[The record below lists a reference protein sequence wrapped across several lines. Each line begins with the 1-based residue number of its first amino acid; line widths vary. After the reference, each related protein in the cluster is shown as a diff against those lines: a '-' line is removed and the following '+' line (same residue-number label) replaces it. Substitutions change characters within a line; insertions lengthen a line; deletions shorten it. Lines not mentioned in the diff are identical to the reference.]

1 MSHFELIG
9 IKVPNENW
17 LGCVTRGN
25 DSYLS
30 ITYVITVLNSRAAIL
45 PRIAPAPSDPTHSAQ
60 AMPTAWRYTR
70 LPLSSRIAP

>member
-45 PRIAPAPSDPTHSAQ
+45 PRIARAV
-60 AMPTAWRYTR
+60 
-70 LPLSSRIAP
+70 